1 MDEADLDAI
10 QRDYITL
17 QLSESISDEER
28 SLVATR
34 VLLAQRS
41 LIEEVVRLRGIVD
54 EYERGQRVPSGS

>member
-41 LIEEVVRLRGIVD
+41 LIEEVVRLRGIVE
-54 EYERGQRVPSGS
+54 EYERGQHVPSGS

>member
-1 MDEADLDAI
+1 MDEEELDAI
-10 QRDYITL
+10 QQDYITL

-54 EYERGQRVPSGS
+54 EYERGQHVPSGS